1 MKGVPY
7 ISYGKMK
14 QEKEKHTKRLKDY
27 VDKLTSPIFAKAL
40 GVPKED
46 ISNSITTP
54 KKTYKIFFRPNN
66 WRLQIEVKEKT
77 NSTIN
82 YLRKTFPTINFN
94 EHNKLISLREGNIVI
109 QYGKKTLSAIYSC
122 PVIRGVKQGWTIERD
137 TIPLIT
143 HRIDEIK
150 EKIEKALYDTL
161 KVFSR
166 KFKVFLPF
174 KRTIWGRHEDFIK
187 GESYIDKIPRES
199 QFIDTVVKKVYA
211 EPGVE
216 FIGGKGE
223 EPTLKTKT
231 YLKTRAIEDIA
242 PEIADSINKFGAMLT
257 GNLNLISQLA
267 NINVEVTKLRKD
279 VTRIQRHKKGPTN
292 NKDLRKWL

>member
-1 MKGVPY
+1 
-7 ISYGKMK
+7 MK
-14 QEKEKHTKRLKDY
+14 QEKEGSNKSIKDY
-27 VDKLTSPIFAKAL
+27 IEELTTPIFAKTL

-54 KKTYKIFFRPNN
+54 NTSFKIFFRPNN
-66 WRLQIEVKEKT
+66 WRRQIEVKEKT
-77 NSTIN
+77 NSTIDYCKKVN
-82 YLRKTFPTINFN
+82 PTIKINS
-94 EHNKLISLREGNIVI
+94 HNKLISLREGNIVI
-109 QYGKKTLSAIYSC
+109 QYGKKTLTTIYSC

-137 TIPLIT
+137 TIPLIIN
-143 HRIDEIK
+143 RIDEIK
-150 EKIEKALYDTL
+150 QDIQKTLDNTL
-161 KVFSR
+161 KEVSL

-174 KRTIWGRHEDFIK
+174 KRAIWGRHEDFIK

-223 EPTLKTKT
+223 EPTLKLKT
-231 YLKTRAIEDIA
+231 YLKTRAIEDIS
-242 PEIADSINKFGAMLT
+242 PEIATSINRFGAMLT
-257 GNLNLISQLA
+257 GNLNMISQLA

-279 VTRIQRHKKGPTN
+279 VTKIQRHKAKPIN